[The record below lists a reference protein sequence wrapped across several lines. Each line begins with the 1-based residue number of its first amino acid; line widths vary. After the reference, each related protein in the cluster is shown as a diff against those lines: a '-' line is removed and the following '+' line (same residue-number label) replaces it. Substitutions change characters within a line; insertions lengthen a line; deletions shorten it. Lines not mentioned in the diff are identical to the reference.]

1 MTSTGFHQHL
11 IAVAVETDSQR
22 SWLLMRRS
30 DKIIIVGNVWNS
42 RQNGSVLDVRGIS
55 HCITIGQHSGTEP
68 KIRVV
73 YEND

>member
-1 MTSTGFHQHL
+1 MKQT
-11 IAVAVETDSQR
+11 
-22 SWLLMRRS
+22 
-30 DKIIIVGNVWNS
+30 DKIIVVGYVWYR

>member
-1 MTSTGFHQHL
+1 MKRTDR
-11 IAVAVETDSQR
+11 IVVA
-22 SWLLMRRS
+22 
-30 DKIIIVGNVWNS
+30 GYVWNS